1 MCEQVLD
8 TINPCV
14 NSYIKLEG
22 RSIMPI
28 EVKNLS
34 SQADEVK
41 EMPNARVESVNVLG
55 GACNETDLSA
65 RMEMVARYPTYSRN
79 AKLSGD
85 THRHH
90 HGRLHPLR
98 LR

>member
-1 MCEQVLD
+1 
-8 TINPCV
+8 
-14 NSYIKLEG
+14 
-22 RSIMPI
+22 MPI

-90 HGRLHPLR
+90 RGRLHPLR